1 MFNTAITGG
10 SDMSLQR
17 YQSNSLLNQFNN
29 EINRLFARDFD
40 DFPALSNSQ
49 WVPAVDVNETED
61 TYLIEADVPGISP
74 DDIEVT
80 LERGVLTLKG
90 ERQAE
95 KNVEEKGARHIE
107 RSYGSFVRRFSLPDT
122 ADAENIDARAE
133 QGVLRLTIKKKAESK
148 PRRIEVKS

>member
-1 MFNTAITGG
+1 
-10 SDMSLQR
+10 MSLQH
-17 YQSNSLLNQFNN
+17 YQPNSVLNQFSN
-29 EINRLFARDFD
+29 EINRLFARDYD
-40 DFPALSNSQ
+40 NFPALSNAH
-49 WVPAVDVNETED
+49 WVPAVDVHENEED
-61 TYLIEADVPGISP
+61 YLIEADVPGIQA

-90 ERQAE
+90 ERKSE
-95 KNVEEKGARHIE
+95 RSVEDKGVRHVE

-122 ADAENIDARAE
+122 ADAENIDARVE

>member
-1 MFNTAITGG
+1 
-10 SDMSLQR
+10 MSLQR
-17 YQSNSLLNQFNN
+17 YQPNSLLGQFNN

-40 DFPALSNSQ
+40 DFPALSNAQ
-49 WVPAVDVNETED
+49 WVPAVDVHETED
-61 TYLIEADVPGISP
+61 TYLIEADVPGIDP
-74 DDIEVT
+74 DNIEVT

-90 ERQAE
+90 ERKAE
-95 KNVEEKGARHIE
+95 HEVSEKGARHVE

-133 QGVLRLTIKKKAESK
+133 KGVLRLTIRKKAESK